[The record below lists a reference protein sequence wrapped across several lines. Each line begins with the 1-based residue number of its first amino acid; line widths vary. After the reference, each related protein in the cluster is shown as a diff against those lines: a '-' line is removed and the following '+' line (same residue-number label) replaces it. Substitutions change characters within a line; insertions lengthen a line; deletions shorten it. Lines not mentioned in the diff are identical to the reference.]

1 MDPAPSGGE
10 HRSRSVRRRD
20 NVSLVGM
27 ESGKAE
33 RNMDVHF
40 TLDDGTGSVD
50 FIRWGVWLPGTT

>member
-1 MDPAPSGGE
+1 MDLQ
-10 HRSRSVRRRD
+10 
-20 NVSLVGM
+20 VSLVGM